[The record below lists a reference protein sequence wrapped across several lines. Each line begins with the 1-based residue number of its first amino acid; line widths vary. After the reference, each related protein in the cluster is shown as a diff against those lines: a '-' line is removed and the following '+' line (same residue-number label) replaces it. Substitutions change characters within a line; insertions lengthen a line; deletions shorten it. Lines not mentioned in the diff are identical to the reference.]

1 MPDIGFL
8 ELILVGVIAFLVL
21 GPERMPELFGQVG
34 RLVRKGR
41 GWIQDVRQQIDT
53 ETALLKNPLH
63 DVEDSVKGG
72 IDSYNAAIM
81 KELGEALPDEIAPAQ
96 VASKV
101 DSPAA
106 ETVAVE
112 VNVDEMNADEMNADE
127 MNADEISQAEKN
139 IAAGKIISGV
149 EKKQAEP

>member
-41 GWIQDVRQQIDT
+41 GWIQDMRQQIDA
-53 ETALLKNPLH
+53 ETAILKNPLH

-72 IDSYNAAIM
+72 IDSYNAVIM
-81 KELGEALPDEIAPAQ
+81 KELGQALPEAAKPTPD
-96 VASKV
+96 ASRL
-101 DSPAA
+101 DSP
-106 ETVAVE
+106 
-112 VNVDEMNADEMNADE
+112 VDEANQT
-127 MNADEISQAEKN
+127 SP
-139 IAAGKIISGV
+139 
-149 EKKQAEP
+149 EKKQAEQ